1 MIPYLVLP
9 FIVGVLTF
17 LSKSA
22 TQHFSAERASA
33 SKPIVTVGKRRFT
46 PWDWL
51 VLAALITFSGAR
63 YMVGT
68 DFAMYSRRFLEL
80 NPTSWVEELTVSP
93 QEVGYTAL
101 SLATRSFTDEPA
113 LLFWIIAV
121 LTISPVYIVL
131 HRFSKNLPLA
141 ILLYILL
148 AQYLIPLNLV
158 RQGVAIS
165 FVFFAVA
172 FLSSS
177 KWKFSLGATVAI
189 LFHASAILILVVMVF
204 TRDVRPTVKKIGVL
218 VAIATLGAIAVLQ
231 IDFFA
236 QLASLLNP
244 RYETYLVENRAGL
257 GTYFVIGA
265 KLALA
270 LVVVWIMNRTN
281 HIERFSFFMPLSV
294 AFLILGTASIPLAR
308 LEYYFGI
315 FAILVIPNALSR
327 LRSASPLTLAL
338 CLASGAFYVF
348 WLLNYGGLLPY
359 QWE

>member
-1 MIPYLVLP
+1 
-9 FIVGVLTF
+9 
-17 LSKSA
+17 
-22 TQHFSAERASA
+22 
-33 SKPIVTVGKRRFT
+33 
-46 PWDWL
+46 
-51 VLAALITFSGAR
+51 
-63 YMVGT
+63 MVGT
-68 DFAMYSRRFLEL
+68 DFAMYYRRFLAL
-80 NPTSWVEELTVSP
+80 NPASWADELAVSP

-101 SLATRSFTDEPA
+101 SLAIRSFTDEPA

-121 LTISPVYIVL
+121 LTVTPVYIVL
-131 HRFSKNLPLA
+131 HRFSQNLPLA

-177 KWKFSLGATVAI
+177 KWKFFLGATIAI
-189 LFHASAILILVVMVF
+189 LFHASAILILAVMIF
-204 TRDVRPTVKKIGVL
+204 SRDVRPTAKKIGVL

-236 QLASLLNP
+236 QMASLLNP

-270 LVVVWIMNRTN
+270 LVVVWIINRTS
-281 HIERFSFFMPLSV
+281 HVERFSFFMPLSV

-315 FAILVIPNALSR
+315 FAALVIPNVLSR
-327 LRSASPLTLAL
+327 LRNPAPLTLAI
-338 CLASGAFYVF
+338 CLASSAFFVF

-359 QWE
+359 RWE